1 MSLSR
6 QDTSGEERER
16 EKKKLTDCTVR
27 LSSQIASEKLF
38 PPRSR
43 THLFQDNTSLTSARR
58 KDLDKD
64 IAEVEGGDHKD
75 QTITG

>member
-6 QDTSGEERER
+6 QDTSGEGR
-16 EKKKLTDCTVR
+16 KKKLTDCTVR
-27 LSSQIASEKLF
+27 VSYQITSEKLC
-38 PPRSR
+38 
-43 THLFQDNTSLTSARR
+43 LTYCSFKDTTLLSARG

-64 IAEVEGGDHKD
+64 IAEVEGGDQKD